1 MPTTARLPPQVFS
14 ARGETESGDLSMT
27 ELPKRQLA
35 AKLPVGRPSGSI
47 TSKVSQ
53 TALQSARAPLESRAV
68 VTKSELT
75 ALTKVRAGYNS
86 T

>member
-1 MPTTARLPPQVFS
+1 
-14 ARGETESGDLSMT
+14 MT